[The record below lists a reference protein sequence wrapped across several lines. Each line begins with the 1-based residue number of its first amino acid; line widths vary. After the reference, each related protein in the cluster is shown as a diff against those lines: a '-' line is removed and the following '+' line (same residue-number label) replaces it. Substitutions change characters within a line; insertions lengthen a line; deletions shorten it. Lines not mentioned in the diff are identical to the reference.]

1 MASDLFAS
9 LTTPNGVRYSQPLGL
24 FINNEWVTSKQND
37 RIASISPIDE
47 SEICT
52 VHGAGKSDI
61 DDAVKAARKAFEQS
75 WRDTDASVRGDLINK
90 LAQLIEEHADTLAAI
105 ETWDNGKA
113 IQAARYDD
121 IPESVNVLKYY
132 AGWAD
137 KLTGQLISNNPNK
150 LAYTTR
156 EPLGVCG
163 AIIPWNFPLSMVAYK
178 VGPALAAGNTVVL
191 KPAEQTPLSAL
202 YFAQLVKEAGLPP
215 GVVNIVN
222 GYGRKAGVAIAEHP
236 DINKISFTGST
247 PTGREIMKLASTT
260 MKRVTLETG
269 GKSPMIILKDAD
281 IEQAVQWAHVG
292 IMSNQGQV
300 CSATSRIFVHDDI
313 YDDFIKQYIKKVESA
328 KIGDP
333 FESDTFQGPQVTRS
347 QFERILTYIECGKQ
361 EGATLATGGSAYKN
375 VNGKQGLWI
384 SPTVFTNVT
393 ENMKIF
399 HEEVFGP
406 FVVISKFSTEEEAIQ
421 KANNSSFG
429 LGGAVFT
436 RDITKAHVIARR
448 LETGTVWINS
458 SNDADVRVPFGGHKQ
473 SGIGHELGELGI
485 IAYTTSKSVHVN
497 LGSKL

>member
-1 MASDLFAS
+1 MTSELFAT

-24 FINNEWVTSKQND
+24 FINNEWVASREND
-37 RIASISPIDE
+37 RIVSISPIDE
-47 SEICT
+47 TEICA
-52 VHGAGKSDI
+52 VHGAGALDV
-61 DDAVKAARKAFEQS
+61 DDAVKAARQAFETS
-75 WRDTDASVRGDLINK
+75 WRDTDASIRGDLINK
-90 LAQLIEEHADTLAAI
+90 LAQLIEEHAETLAAI
-105 ETWDNGKA
+105 ETWDNGKT

-137 KLTGQLISNNPNK
+137 KLTGQLISNNPHK

-178 VGPALAAGNTVVL
+178 VGPALAAGNTV
-191 KPAEQTPLSAL
+191 
-202 YFAQLVKEAGLPP
+202 LVKEADLPP

-281 IEQAVQWAHVG
+281 VEEAVKWAHVG

-300 CSATSRIFVHDDI
+300 CSATSRIFVHEDI
-313 YDDFIKQYIKKVESA
+313 YDDFIKRYIDKVESA

-333 FESDTFQGPQVTRS
+333 FESDIFQGPQVTRS
-347 QFERILTYIECGKQ
+347 QFERVLSYIECGKR

-384 SPTVFTNVT
+384 SPTVFTDV
-393 ENMKIF
+393 EESMKIF
-399 HEEVFGP
+399 QEEVFGP
-406 FVVISKFSTEEEAIQ
+406 FVVICKFSTEEEAIQ

-436 RDITKAHVIARR
+436 QDITKAHVIARR

-485 IAYTTSKSVHVN
+485 IAYTTTKSVHVN
-497 LGSKL
+497 LAPKL